1 MGKTFQSITINAPVD
16 KVWDAI
22 SDFSDMS
29 WSPNVVTD
37 FKVVGNAGGKEI
49 GAGRVLNNA
58 FHETLI
64 SLDNGQRTFS
74 YTIDDGPSPI
84 SKDDVKNY
92 VGTVKVQPASDGNGT
107 LVEWSSKW
115 ESNDDAAYEFC
126 HGIYLAL
133 LDDMKKSLE

>member
-1 MGKTFQSITINAPVD
+1 MGKTFQSITIKASVD

-22 SDFSDMS
+22 SDFGDMS
-29 WSPNVVTD
+29 WAPNVVTD
-37 FKVVGNAGGKEI
+37 FKVVGDAGGKEI

-58 FHETLI
+58 IHETLI
-64 SLDNGQRTFS
+64 SVDDEQRTLTYS
-74 YTIDDGPSPI
+74 IDDGPSPI
-84 SKDDVKNY
+84 SKDDVSNY
-92 VGTVKVQPASDGNGT
+92 VGTVKVQPAADGKGT

-115 ESNDDAAYEFC
+115 DDNDEAAYEFC

>member
-1 MGKTFQSITINAPVD
+1 MGKTFQSITIKASVD

-29 WSPNVVTD
+29 WAPNVITD
-37 FKVVGNAGGKEI
+37 LQVVGNAGGKEI

-58 FHETLI
+58 FRETLI
-64 SLDNGQRTFS
+64 SLDNEQRTFS
-74 YTIDDGPSPI
+74 YSIDDGPSPL
-84 SKDDVKNY
+84 SKDDVTNY
-92 VGTVKVQPASDGNGT
+92 VGTVKVQSAADGNGT

-115 ESNDDAAYEFC
+115 ENNDEATYEFC

>member
-1 MGKTFQSITINAPVD
+1 MGKTFQSITIDAPVD

-22 SDFSDMS
+22 SDFGDMS

-37 FKVVGNAGGKEI
+37 FQVVGSAGGKEI
-49 GAGRVLNNA
+49 GAGRVLNKA
-58 FHETLI
+58 FHETLV
-64 SLDNGQRTFS
+64 SLDDEQRTFS
-74 YTIDDGPSPI
+74 YSIDDGPSPI
-84 SKDDVKNY
+84 SKDDVTNY
-92 VGTVKVQPASDGNGT
+92 VGTVKASPAPDGKGT

-115 ESNDDAAYEFC
+115 ENNDQAAYEFC